1 LGARFFSLAP
11 FGYIYL
17 NLKTKTMKKIIS
29 HILYT
34 DSFELDKEKLAKA
47 KYHIAYNRGIYTVID
62 NKTKNPITSFPTQA
76 SAVNY
81 IKTKYANG
89 GGVGEILS
97 DIDDRKYSTITKE
110 WGDIHIIPTS
120 DSFWDE
126 IKILL
131 DKSNI
136 KYTAERYDVGTEYF
150 KIKDKSKYA
159 NGGGVGKKYNS
170 PD

>member
-1 LGARFFSLAP
+1 
-11 FGYIYL
+11 
-17 NLKTKTMKKIIS
+17 MKKIIG

-62 NKTKNPITSFPTQA
+62 NKTKNPITSFPTHA

-89 GGVGEILS
+89 GGVG
-97 DIDDRKYSTITKE
+97 
-110 WGDIHIIPTS
+110 
-120 DSFWDE
+120 
-126 IKILL
+126 
-131 DKSNI
+131 
-136 KYTAERYDVGTEYF
+136 
-150 KIKDKSKYA
+150 
-159 NGGGVGKKYNS
+159 KKYNS